1 MVLFADDICKHF
13 ITKSVGKNIEF
24 RVLNKFKLDIEAI
37 FLELFFKATTS
48 ALIKIILLSFF
59 LNHLQDA

>member
-24 RVLNKFKLDIEAI
+24 KVLNKFKLDIEAI
-37 FLELFFKATTS
+37 FLELFSFKATTS
-48 ALIKIILLSFF
+48 ALIKIILLCHFINTF
-59 LNHLQDA
+59 